1 MSGDQLASR
10 QDFNQPTPFT
20 FGNPNAQ
27 SPTPKQT
34 PTSATFPSPV
44 FETPKQRQSH
54 FDDAGGWTPRFAE
67 EYSVFNTTPGNL
79 RASPGSSF
87 PDFATTAYPP
97 STTLKRPLSV
107 GSLAAQIATHAN
119 HFSPDPN
126 LPLPPL
132 AAAHRLPSSP
142 KPPNEEPELP
152 GQKGGPPNPEAASQG
167 TASGKSKGRESVAEL
182 NGQTAT
188 PPPSSHKGGRKQAS
202 KLQADNMQN
211 DHGYGQPDFSGTP
224 QHPNMAAAF
233 VNATDMFGFPLSAP
247 LNGSTSF
254 WDPSADMSGMDI
266 DFSFGPNVFHT
277 SGHRHMPSFDASQ
290 MFQEASALPPPSTQ
304 EGSQSIKRT
313 RPLAPK
319 PVMHAIQ
326 SASGDMSMSSTS
338 FSTSLDD
345 PFGLGSPGGVDPGLL
360 FGRPSSS
367 SMNTNIPVTQGSA
380 QFALAAAAESQ
391 SRAPMHNDIRRSFST
406 KELGPGR
413 ATGNASVNSPAKSQS
428 RLQRS
433 VSENRGRRGLAKAA
447 LPKLAPAIQPRP
459 QATNGPAFGSGR
471 PPGRPS
477 GRASPLKQQHSRPSG
492 LTSIPEAT
500 PPRTRTAVR
509 FTIDSKGRAR
519 AEATMV
525 VDDPMASD
533 PQRRP
538 ITREM
543 PRREKSWESDD
554 GDEDDDSSTDDEPI
568 IIPSRNSSF
577 ALPDP
582 RRPSSA
588 SVFHSS
594 RRSVSEHSSS
604 SLGASVS
611 QLDAESEA
619 ETIMHEPQGKG
630 GDATSEL
637 RKLVENR
644 QRRGPQAPSGQPS
657 QLFAPG
663 SFQDSHGGLLSPT
676 AFTEVSLPSPTKATY
691 NVRCVCRNG
700 ASKQGEYMVQC
711 ESCELWLHG
720 SCINISRRTLPTV
733 YICAF
738 CSNTP
743 NMRGGRLRG
752 NGPTLGLSRASPS
765 ARKSFR

>member
-27 SPTPKQT
+27 PPTPKQT
-34 PTSATFPSPV
+34 PTSAAFPSPV
-44 FETPKQRQSH
+44 FETPKQRQGH

-79 RASPGSSF
+79 GASPGSF
-87 PDFATTAYPP
+87 PDFSTTTYPS

-107 GSLAAQIATHAN
+107 ESLATQIATHAT
-119 HFSPDPN
+119 HLSPSSN
-126 LPLPPL
+126 LPLPPV
-132 AAAHRLPSSP
+132 APARRLPSSP
-142 KPPNEEPELP
+142 KPANGLAEFP
-152 GQKGGPPNPEAASQG
+152 GQDGGSPNPETASQG
-167 TASGKSKGRESVAEL
+167 TVSERSKGRESGADL

-188 PPPSSHKGGRKQAS
+188 PPPSSHKGGRKLAS
-202 KLQADNMQN
+202 VPKLQADNMQN

-224 QHPNMAAAF
+224 QHPNMSAAF

-247 LNGSTSF
+247 VNGSASF

-266 DFSFGPNVFHT
+266 DFSFGPNIFQT

-290 MFQEASALPPPSTQ
+290 MFQEASALPHPSSQ
-304 EGSQSIKRT
+304 EGSQPTKRT

-319 PVMHAIQ
+319 PAMHAIQ
-326 SASGDMSMSSTS
+326 SASADMSMAPTS
-338 FSTSLDD
+338 FSTSVDD
-345 PFGLGSPGGVDPGLL
+345 PFGIGSPGGVDPGLL
-360 FGRPSSS
+360 FGRQSSS
-367 SMNTNIPVTQGSA
+367 SMDTNIPVTQGSA

-391 SRAPMHNDIRRSFST
+391 SRAPMHNDVRRSLST

-413 ATGNASVNSPAKSQS
+413 ATGNASVNSLVKSNG
-428 RLQRS
+428 RLNGLQRS

-459 QATNGPAFGSGR
+459 QANSGPAAGSGR
-471 PPGRPS
+471 PPSRPS

-500 PPRTRTAVR
+500 PPRTRTAVK

-525 VDDPMASD
+525 VDDPTTD
-533 PQRRP
+533 NLQRRP
-538 ITREM
+538 VTREM
-543 PRREKSWESDD
+543 PRREKSWESD
-554 GDEDDDSSTDDEPI
+554 DDDSSTDDEPI
-568 IIPSRNSSF
+568 IIPSRNTSF

-604 SLGASVS
+604 SFGASVS
-611 QLDAESEA
+611 QHDAESEA
-619 ETIMHEPQGKG
+619 ETVMHEAQGKG
-630 GDATSEL
+630 GDAASEL

-644 QRRGPQAPSGQPS
+644 QRRGPQAPSS
-657 QLFAPG
+657 QRSQRFASG
-663 SFQDSHGGLLSPT
+663 SFQDHHGGLMSPT

-700 ASKQGEYMVQC
+700 ADKQGEYMVQC
-711 ESCELWLHG
+711 ESCEMWLHG

-752 NGPTLGLSRASPS
+752 NGPPLGPSGASPL

>member
-44 FETPKQRQSH
+44 FETPKQRQGH

-79 RASPGSSF
+79 RASPGSF
-87 PDFATTAYPP
+87 PDFSTTTYPP
-97 STTLKRPLSV
+97 SATLKRPLSAE
-107 GSLAAQIATHAN
+107 SLAAQIATHAN
-119 HFSPDPN
+119 HFSPNPN
-126 LPLPPL
+126 LPLPPV
-132 AAAHRLPSSP
+132 AAAQRLPSSP

-152 GQKGGPPNPEAASQG
+152 GLKGGPPNPETVSQG
-167 TASGKSKGRESVAEL
+167 VVSEKSKGRESVADL

-188 PPPSSHKGGRKQAS
+188 PPPSSHKGGRKLVS

-233 VNATDMFGFPLSAP
+233 VNATDMFGFPLTGPA
-247 LNGSTSF
+247 NGSASF
-254 WDPSADMSGMDI
+254 WDPSPDMSGMDI

-290 MFQEASALPPPSTQ
+290 MFQEASALPPPSSQ
-304 EGSQSIKRT
+304 ESSQPTKRT

-319 PVMHAIQ
+319 PAMHAIH
-326 SASGDMSMSSTS
+326 SASADMSMSSTS
-338 FSTSLDD
+338 FSTSVDD

-367 SMNTNIPVTQGSA
+367 SMNTAIPMTQGSA
-380 QFALAAAAESQ
+380 QFALAAVAESQ
-391 SRAPMHNDIRRSFST
+391 SRAPMHTDIRRSFST
-406 KELGPGR
+406 KELGTGR
-413 ATGNASVNSPAKSQS
+413 PTGNTSINSPAKSHS
-428 RLQRS
+428 RSNGLQRS

-459 QATNGPAFGSGR
+459 QATNGPAFGPGR
-471 PPGRPS
+471 PPSRPS
-477 GRASPLKQQHSRPSG
+477 GRTSPLKHHHSRPSG

-500 PPRTRTAVR
+500 PPRTRTAVK

-525 VDDPMASD
+525 LDDPMASNT
-533 PQRRP
+533 QRRP

-554 GDEDDDSSTDDEPI
+554 DDSSTDDEPI
-568 IIPSRNSSF
+568 IIPSRNTSF

-611 QLDAESEA
+611 QHDAESEA

-630 GDATSEL
+630 GDAASEL

-644 QRRGPQAPSGQPS
+644 QRRGPQAPSSQAS

-663 SFQDSHGGLLSPT
+663 SFQDSHGGLVSPT

-700 ASKQGEYMVQC
+700 ANKQGEYMVQC
-711 ESCELWLHG
+711 ESCEMWLHG
-720 SCINISRRTLPTV
+720 LCINISRRTIPTV

-752 NGPTLGLSRASPS
+752 NGPALGPSGASPL

>member
-20 FGNPNAQ
+20 FGEPNAQ

-34 PTSATFPSPV
+34 PTSAAFPSPV
-44 FETPKQRQSH
+44 FETPKQRQGH

-79 RASPGSSF
+79 RASPGSF
-87 PDFATTAYPP
+87 PDFSTTYPP
-97 STTLKRPLSV
+97 SATLKRPLSA
-107 GSLAAQIATHAN
+107 GSLAAQIATHAS
-119 HFSPDPN
+119 HFSPNSN
-126 LPLPPL
+126 LPLPPV
-132 AAAHRLPSSP
+132 AAAQRLPSSP
-142 KPPNEEPELP
+142 KPPNEQPELL
-152 GQKGGPPNPEAASQG
+152 GQESGPLNPETASQG
-167 TASGKSKGRESVAEL
+167 AVSERSKGRESVADL

-188 PPPSSHKGGRKQAS
+188 PPPSSHKGGRKLSS

-211 DHGYGQPDFSGTP
+211 DHGYGHPDFSGTP
-224 QHPNMAAAF
+224 QHPNMAAASM
-233 VNATDMFGFPLSAP
+233 NATDMFGFPLTAS
-247 LNGSTSF
+247 LNGSASF
-254 WDPSADMSGMDI
+254 WDPGADISGMDI
-266 DFSFGPNVFHT
+266 DFSFGPNVFQT

-290 MFQEASALPPPSTQ
+290 MFQEPSALPPPSSQ
-304 EGSQSIKRT
+304 ESSQPTKRT

-319 PVMHAIQ
+319 PAMHAIQ
-326 SASGDMSMSSTS
+326 SVSADMSMASTS
-338 FSTSLDD
+338 FSTSVDD
-345 PFGLGSPGGVDPGLL
+345 PFGIGSPEGVDPGLL

-367 SMNTNIPVTQGSA
+367 TMNTNIPVTQGSA

-391 SRAPMHNDIRRSFST
+391 SRAPMHNDIRRSLST
-406 KELGPGR
+406 KELGFGR
-413 ATGNASVNSPAKSQS
+413 ATGNASVNSPIKSQGRS
-428 RLQRS
+428 NGLQRS

-447 LPKLAPAIQPRP
+447 LPKLAPAIQSRP
-459 QATNGPAFGSGR
+459 QATNGPVFGSGR
-471 PPGRPS
+471 PPNRPS
-477 GRASPLKQQHSRPSG
+477 GRISPLKQQHSRPSG

-500 PPRTRTAVR
+500 PPRTRTAVK

-519 AEATMV
+519 AEATMI
-525 VDDPMASD
+525 VDDPTASN

-538 ITREM
+538 VTREM
-543 PRREKSWESDD
+543 PRRGKSWESDD
-554 GDEDDDSSTDDEPI
+554 DDDDSSTDDEPI
-568 IIPSRNSSF
+568 IIPSRNASF

-604 SLGASVS
+604 SFGASVS
-611 QLDAESEA
+611 QHDAESEA
-619 ETIMHEPQGKG
+619 ETIMHEPQGKC
-630 GDATSEL
+630 GDAASEL

-644 QRRGPQAPSGQPS
+644 QRRGPQVQSSRPS
-657 QLFAPG
+657 QQFASG
-663 SFQDSHGGLLSPT
+663 GFQDSHGGLMSPT

-691 NVRCVCRNG
+691 NVRCICRNR
-700 ASKQGEYMVQC
+700 ADKQGEYMVQC
-711 ESCELWLHG
+711 ESCEMWLHG
-720 SCINISRRTLPTV
+720 SCINISRRTLPSV

-752 NGPTLGLSRASPS
+752 NGPALGPSGVSPL